1 MRKLLHLYHPVVSPM
16 SLRSMVSVGHKPPNG
31 ALKRK
36 VSKIKKKQSAITIG
50 VDLVGILGG
59 RMARA
64 EGGLVDRVR

>member
-1 MRKLLHLYHPVVSPM
+1 
-16 SLRSMVSVGHKPPNG
+16 MVSVGHKPPNG